1 MRFEGKMPEA
11 EWTWLGAGQTRS
23 APATQLGRLDP
34 QRLEPRRHPDWV
46 ARSDHD
52 ILWRCAGYIGNPAW
66 RSGTGG
72 SDQNQQSNGSH
83 VGMMQPH
90 GNGKQVKTR

>member
-1 MRFEGKMPEA
+1 LAALIHSGLNRGDI
-11 EWTWLGAGQTRS
+11 QI
-23 APATQLGRLDP
+23 
-34 QRLEPRRHPDWV
+34 WV